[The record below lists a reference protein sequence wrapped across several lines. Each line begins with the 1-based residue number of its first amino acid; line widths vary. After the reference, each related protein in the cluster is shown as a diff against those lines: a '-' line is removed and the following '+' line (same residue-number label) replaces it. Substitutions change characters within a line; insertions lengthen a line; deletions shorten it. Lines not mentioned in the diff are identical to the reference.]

1 LGGSGAGLYQ
11 FSIAPVKPDGESSGD
26 LNITAPVTIQGVG
39 GVAWAADHACGALT
53 RS

>member
-39 GVAWAADHACGALT
+39 GVA
-53 RS
+53 